1 MKFFNRYLAVA
12 TLATP
17 LFLAACMDKDVY
29 DPTKVPPV
37 PPVENPFGE
46 DFYAPDGFD
55 WSMVTTVRLN
65 VEVKDEFNGQYNYL
79 VEVFTSD
86 PLNNATAKPIAAGV
100 AKKGTNYTAEITV
113 PQNLEKLY
121 IRQTDP
127 KQRKEV
133 YEFATAE
140 NMNCKLYINNAT
152 TRAAATT
159 RADAESVINDPN
171 YTEPQV
177 PAGAIE
183 LTDEAY
189 PYGTAGLYEGKV
201 YVINGSF
208 TRTIMA
214 DKGTTIY
221 VKGQYVS
228 NNSITVGSNGSKLII
243 LSGGSVNCGS
253 LTTYIEASVQ
263 NFGTL
268 TAQTATFQ
276 KNSELFNKGNIIC
289 TGELKMEGDNGSA
302 TSLYNHGSIVAETLH
317 TNENSILLNTKEGNI
332 TVNGKFE
339 MVSSRLDN
347 YGQIK
352 AINTDKEY
360 NDIYT
365 KSIWVN
371 QTTSSIINNYKDAII
386 EATTINGGAA
396 INNYGTMKL
405 NTCLSNNSGNTLYNN
420 CMLIV
425 TERLNYRLITL
436 DNGAIT
442 GAQNGAEW
450 QPVSIFSVDNDAEVT
465 LKNGSIILA
474 NIFFSGNP
482 STFSGEGDGI
492 SMIKANET
500 RYKGDTDFN
509 GLALE
514 LGEEYGSTW
523 DEKRGEPISEIQNI
537 TVNKNNCSSAAP
549 DASKYTV
556 ETCGG
561 IIHEGNEGLPPS
573 EPVVPPV
580 EDATVYTYAFEDQW
594 PAYGDFDMNDVVI
607 TIDDRNLTSQ
617 DKKLSIKGHIRA
629 VGAGRQI
636 GVGIRFLN
644 TSANGITLEKADT
657 QSGAPFESGQNNP
670 VIIICD
676 NAHKYCKE
684 GIDNTDFTFYCTD
697 PGVDSK
703 YNTGDGADFEIKM
716 SFSTAEEAAKAMDIK
731 NLDVFIISR
740 PATGSVKR
748 TEVHIAG
755 YAPTDLATTAYFD
768 TGNDASSTKGNY
780 LSTDGLAWG
789 ICIPG
794 SEAWAWP
801 KEKAMITNVYPEF
814 GDWIKSG
821 GKESPYW
828 TSNSTEQTFIK
839 SYHK

>member
-1 MKFFNRYLAVA
+1 MKFFKRYLAVA

-17 LFLAACMDKDVY
+17 LFLAGCMDKDVY

-37 PPVENPFGE
+37 PPVENPFGD

-55 WSMVTTVRLN
+55 WSMVTTVKLN

-133 YEFATAE
+133 YEFSTAE

-183 LTDEAY
+183 LKDEDY
-189 PYGTAGLYEGKV
+189 PYGANLNSGV
-201 YVINGSF
+201 YVIRGRF
-208 TRTIMA
+208 TQNISNTNPA
-214 DKGTTIY
+214 TIY
-221 VKGQYVS
+221 VKGQYV

-268 TAQTATFQ
+268 TIKTATFQ

-317 TNENSILLNTKEGNI
+317 TNENSILLNTKEGDI

-360 NDIYT
+360 NNVYT
-365 KSIWVN
+365 KSIQVN

-425 TERLNYRLITL
+425 TEKLNYRLITL

-442 GAQNGAEW
+442 GTQNGAEW
-450 QPVSIFSVDNDAEVT
+450 QPVSIFSVDNDAKVT

-474 NIFFSGNP
+474 DIFFSGNP
-482 STFSGEGDGI
+482 STFSGEGEGI

-500 RYKGDTDFN
+500 RYKGNTDFN

-523 DEKRGEPISEIQNI
+523 DEKRGQPISEIPNI

-561 IIHEGNEGLPPS
+561 IINEGNEGLPPS
-573 EPVVPPV
+573 EPVIPPV
-580 EDATVYTYAFEDQW
+580 GDATVYTYAFEDQW
-594 PAYGDFDMNDVVI
+594 PAYGDFDMNDVVV
-607 TIDDRNLTSQ
+607 TIDKRNLTTQ
-617 DKKLSIKGHIRA
+617 NKKLSIEGHIRA

-644 TSANGITLEKADT
+644 TSANGVTLDKVDT
-657 QSGAPFESGQNNP
+657 QSGAHFESGQSDP

-684 GIDNTDFTFYCTD
+684 GIDDTDFTFYCTD
-697 PGVDSK
+697 PSVDSK
-703 YNTGDGADFEIKM
+703 YNTGDGADFQIRM
-716 SFSTAEEAAKAMDIK
+716 IFPNAEEAAKAMDIK

-768 TGNDASSTKGNY
+768 TSNDASSTKGNY

-794 SEAWAWP
+794 SASWNWP

-821 GKESPYW
+821 GKEFPDW
-828 TSNSTEQTFIK
+828 TSNSTEETFIR
-839 SYHK
+839 SYQK

>member
-1 MKFFNRYLAVA
+1 MKFFKRYLAVA

-17 LFLAACMDKDVY
+17 LFLAGCMDKDVY

-37 PPVENPFGE
+37 PPVENPFGD

-55 WSMVTTVRLN
+55 WSMVTTVKLN

-133 YEFATAE
+133 YEFSTAE

-183 LTDEAY
+183 LKDEDY
-189 PYGTAGLYEGKV
+189 PYGANLNSGV
-201 YVINGSF
+201 YVIRGRF
-208 TRTIMA
+208 TQNISNTNA
-214 DKGTTIY
+214 ATIY
-221 VKGQYVS
+221 VKGQYV

-268 TAQTATFQ
+268 TIKTATFQ

-317 TNENSILLNTKEGNI
+317 TNENSILLNTKEGDI

-360 NDIYT
+360 NNVYT
-365 KSIWVN
+365 KSIQVN

-425 TERLNYRLITL
+425 TEKLNYRLITL

-442 GAQNGAEW
+442 GTQNGAEW
-450 QPVSIFSVDNDAEVT
+450 QPVSIFSVDNDAKVT

-474 NIFFSGNP
+474 DIFFSGNP
-482 STFSGEGDGI
+482 STFSGEGEGI

-500 RYKGDTDFN
+500 RYKGNTDFN

-523 DEKRGEPISEIQNI
+523 DEKRGQPISEIQNV

-549 DASKYTV
+549 AASKYTV

-561 IIHEGNEGLPPS
+561 IINEGNEGLPPS
-573 EPVVPPV
+573 EPVIPPMG
-580 EDATVYTYAFEDQW
+580 DASVYTYAFEDQW
-594 PAYGDFDMNDVVI
+594 PAYGDFDMNDVVV
-607 TIDDRNLTSQ
+607 TIDDRNLTTQ

-644 TSANGITLEKADT
+644 TSANGVTLDKVDT
-657 QSGAPFESGQNNP
+657 QSGAHFESGQSDP

-684 GIDNTDFTFYCTD
+684 GIDDTDFTFYCTD
-697 PGVDSK
+697 PSVDSK

-716 SFSTAEEAAKAMDIK
+716 TFPTAEEAAKAMDIK

-768 TGNDASSTKGNY
+768 TSNDASSTKGNY

-794 SEAWAWP
+794 SASWNWP
-801 KEKAMITNVYPEF
+801 KEKAMITNVYPKF
-814 GDWIKSG
+814 GDWIRSG
-821 GKESPYW
+821 GKESLDW
-828 TSNSTEQTFIK
+828 TSYSTEETFIR
-839 SYHK
+839 SYQK

>member
-17 LFLAACMDKDVY
+17 LFLAGCMDKDVY

-37 PPVENPFGE
+37 PPVENPFGD

-55 WSMVTTVRLN
+55 WSMVTTVKLN

-86 PLNNATAKPIAAGV
+86 PLNNVTAKPIAADV

-152 TRAAATT
+152 TRAAAAT

-189 PYGTAGLYEGKV
+189 QWGASLYDGKV

-243 LSGGSVNCGS
+243 LSGGSVNCGY

-276 KNSELFNKGNIIC
+276 KNSELFNKGKITC
-289 TGELKMEGDNGSA
+289 TERLAMQGENGSA

-347 YGQIK
+347 YGKIE

-360 NDIYT
+360 NNVYT
-365 KSIWVN
+365 KSIQVN

-425 TERLNYRLITL
+425 TEKLNYRLITL

-442 GAQNGAEW
+442 GAQNGTEW
-450 QPVSIFSVDNDAEVT
+450 QPVSTFSVDNNAEVT

-474 NIFFSGNP
+474 NEFISGNP

-492 SMIKANET
+492 SMIKANTT
-500 RYKGDTDFN
+500 RYIGDTNFN
-509 GLALE
+509 NLALE
-514 LGEEYGSTW
+514 LGAETKP
-523 DEKRGEPISEIQNI
+523 DNI

-549 DASKYTV
+549 AASKYTV

-561 IIHEGNEGLPPS
+561 IINEGNEGLPPS
-573 EPVVPPV
+573 EPVIPPV
-580 EDATVYTYAFEDQW
+580 GDATVYTYAFEDQW
-594 PAYGDFDMNDVVI
+594 PAYGDFDMNDVVV
-607 TIDDRNLTSQ
+607 TIDDRNLTTQ

-644 TSANGITLEKADT
+644 TSANGVTLDKVDT
-657 QSGAPFESGQNNP
+657 QSGAPFESGQSDP

-684 GIDNTDFTFYCTD
+684 GIDDTDFTFYCTD
-697 PGVDSK
+697 PSVDSK
-703 YNTGDGADFEIKM
+703 YNTGDGADFEIRM
-716 SFSTAEEAAKAMDIK
+716 IFPNAEEAAKAMDIK

-768 TGNDASSTKGNY
+768 TSNDASSTKGHY

-794 SEAWAWP
+794 SASWNWP

-814 GDWIKSG
+814 ADWIKSG
-821 GKESPYW
+821 GKESSQW
-828 TSNSTEQTFIK
+828 TSNSTEETFIR
-839 SYHK
+839 SYKK